1 MKSEMKFIKC
11 LMVMVAIGLLF
22 VAYGHWLTK
31 TVREDTIKSAV
42 LVESNEYYY
51 TISFDGEEHIYDS
64 KNFDLE
70 VII

>member
-1 MKSEMKFIKC
+1 MKSEMKFIKR
-11 LMVMVAIGLLF
+11 LMVMVVIGLLF

-51 TISFDGEEHIYDS
+51 TISFDGEEHIYDYE
-64 KNFDLE
+64 D
-70 VII
+70 